1 MEEIYTEDRCIVMD
15 IKERHDYIVNH
26 VKQYKF
32 VKVNELAIYLEVT
45 PETIRKDLSTLE
57 DNKLLTRV
65 HGGAV
70 KYKYSNKEMALQKR
84 MEINADVKRK
94 IARKAA
100 EFIQSGD
107 TIVID
112 VGTTTCYIADYLEDI
127 TNLTVVT
134 NSLIACEFF
143 NRALEECRISGE
155 IIMLG
160 GVSNPE
166 QRALSGAM
174 TVQQIS
180 DFTFDKAFISCGS
193 FNESFIYDFDMNESI
208 CSKTMMYH
216 SQFNFLITDESKFNK
231 KPLYKIS
238 DYHSIQCVITNF
250 DRPNSI
256 KDNSQLE
263 WINIKR

>member
-1 MEEIYTEDRCIVMD
+1 ME
-15 IKERHDYIVNH
+15 IKERHDYIVDH
-26 VKQYKF
+26 IKKHKF

-45 PETIRKDLSTLE
+45 PETIRKDLSLLE
-57 DNKLLTRV
+57 ENKLLTRV

-84 MEINADVKRK
+84 MAINSETKRK
-94 IARKAA
+94 LAKRAA

-107 TIVID
+107 TIIVD

-127 TNLTVVT
+127 SDLTVVT
-134 NSLIACEFF
+134 NSLIACEYF
-143 NRALEECRISGE
+143 NRALEERRISGE

-166 QRALSGAM
+166 QRAISGAI
-174 TVQQIS
+174 TVQQIG

-193 FNESFIYDFDMNESI
+193 FNNEFIYDFDMNESL
-208 CSKTMMYH
+208 CSRMMLKQ
-216 SQFNFLITDESKFNK
+216 SQFNILITDKSKYKK

-238 DYHSIQCVITNF
+238 NYDSIQCVITNF
-250 DRPNSI
+250 AQPEEIIEQS
-256 KDNSQLE
+256 KLE
-263 WINIKR
+263 WIDIKR